1 MFYALAMAPHR
12 VHPVVHPALIEVHV
26 AQIEQLFN
34 SIDPSPFHIRDLDP
48 QADDYIVA
56 CARELPRE
64 LALALVIHLD
74 RPLAQD
80 QELAQI
86 EGAIRSHFSASASAN
101 RARLR
106 ELFRRGRISL
116 LIGVSFLSLSI
127 ALGEFSQDWLPKG
140 SPGEIV
146 RESLL
151 IGGWVAMW
159 RPMEIFLYDWWP
171 LAARIRLLDRLARMS
186 ARIVQRRHRSA
197 AAEAEKAD

>member
-1 MFYALAMAPHR
+1 MAQHR
-12 VHPVVHPALIEVHV
+12 VHTVVHPALIEVHV
-26 AQIEQLFN
+26 EQIEQLFY
-34 SIDPSPFHIRDLDP
+34 SIDPSPFHTRDLDP
-48 QADDYIVA
+48 QAHDYIVA

-64 LALALVIHLD
+64 LPLALVIHLD
-74 RPLAQD
+74 RPLTQE
-80 QELAQI
+80 QELAQL
-86 EGAIRSHFSASASAN
+86 EGAIHSHFAASASAN

-116 LIGVSFLSLSI
+116 LIGVSFLSVSI
-127 ALGEFSQDWLPKG
+127 ALGEFSQDWLPQG
-140 SPGEIV
+140 SPGEIL

-186 ARIVQRRHRSA
+186 TRIVQRRHRSTAVEA
-197 AAEAEKAD
+197 APAD